1 MLNLSFCLTK
11 IPRWSFHE
19 VEGCGIT
26 VLYSGQKPSGPWK
39 GARKF
44 SAMISV
50 PFDGISIHWFLS
62 PLLVSREV
70 SFVWENFLRV
80 FLVFE
85 HRDKAEFFCYKFNWN
100 VTKFLFQ
107 REGLLVEYFFDCWL
121 GFASKLF
128 FLQKIESQNADWC
141 YYLIRMDDI
150 CLNVL
155 RDVKYDGPSNS
166 YLKSLFA

>member
-1 MLNLSFCLTK
+1 MRNNSFILRTKTFRPMKRSKEILSHDICAIWRNFNSL
-11 IPRWSFHE
+11 
-19 VEGCGIT
+19 
-26 VLYSGQKPSGPWK
+26 
-39 GARKF
+39 
-44 SAMISV
+44 ISQ
-50 PFDGISIHWFLS
+50 PTFGLMRGF
-62 PLLVSREV
+62 

-128 FLQKIESQNADWC
+128 FTKNRITECWLVLLLDKDGWYLFECVARCKIWRPFKFLFEEF
-141 YYLIRMDDI
+141 IR
-150 CLNVL
+150 V
-155 RDVKYDGPSNS
+155 VP
-166 YLKSLFA
+166 